1 MLLKFVSFFHYLFR
15 LDLLFLQR
23 ARNTVLL
30 FVSRTLKIKLL
41 YAAAATIAT
50 ATIVVVV
57 VVVEHPRSGRLLKL
71 ATMILIRV
79 KV

>member
-1 MLLKFVSFFHYLFR
+1 MLLKFVCFFHYLFR

-57 VVVEHPRSGRLLKL
+57 ENPRPGRPLKL

>member
-1 MLLKFVSFFHYLFR
+1 MLLKFVCFFHYLFR

-57 VVVEHPRSGRLLKL
+57 VVEHPRPGRPLKL

>member
-1 MLLKFVSFFHYLFR
+1 M
-15 LDLLFLQR
+15 
-23 ARNTVLL
+23 LL

-41 YAAAATIAT
+41 YAAAATIET

-57 VVVEHPRSGRLLKL
+57 VVLEHPRPGRPLKL

>member
-1 MLLKFVSFFHYLFR
+1 MLLKFVCFFLHYLFR

-23 ARNTVLL
+23 ARNAVL

-57 VVVEHPRSGRLLKL
+57 VVVEHPRPGRPLKL

>member
-1 MLLKFVSFFHYLFR
+1 MLLKFVCFFNIICFVLIFFFYKE
-15 LDLLFLQR
+15 R
-23 ARNTVLL
+23 AVLL

-50 ATIVVVV
+50 ATIVVV
-57 VVVEHPRSGRLLKL
+57 EHPRPGRPLKL

>member
-1 MLLKFVSFFHYLFR
+1 MLLKFVCFFHYLFR

-30 FVSRTLKIKLL
+30 FVSRTLKIKLH

-57 VVVEHPRSGRLLKL
+57 EHPRPGRLLKL

>member
-1 MLLKFVSFFHYLFR
+1 MLLKFVCFFHYLFR

-57 VVVEHPRSGRLLKL
+57 VVEHPRPGRLLKL

>member
-1 MLLKFVSFFHYLFR
+1 M
-15 LDLLFLQR
+15 
-23 ARNTVLL
+23 LL

-57 VVVEHPRSGRLLKL
+57 VVEHPRPGRPLKL

>member
-1 MLLKFVSFFHYLFR
+1 MLLKFVCFFHIICFVLIFFFYKE
-15 LDLLFLQR
+15 R
-23 ARNTVLL
+23 AVLL

-57 VVVEHPRSGRLLKL
+57 VVVEHPRPGRPLKL